1 MKAQHPER
9 VSFIHVEVF
18 DNPLEMRGDFTKAR
32 VSGVFEEW
40 GLKTEPFTFV
50 IDSSGNVSAK
60 FEGFVTTE
68 ELSEAIEKT
77 LA

>member
-1 MKAQHPER
+1 
-9 VSFIHVEVF
+9 
-18 DNPLEMRGDFTKAR
+18 MRGDYAKAR
-32 VSGVFEEW
+32 VSSVFEEW

-50 IDSSGNVSAK
+50 IDSSGSVSAK

-68 ELSEAIEKT
+68 ELSEAIEKA